1 MRTRAIALFLLY
13 AFIAAAQDL
22 TVVGRWR
29 SVETSKGGI
38 GAMYD
43 FAADG
48 TAHFSPGAIVPSQ
61 YHVEGDRLSF
71 YPAEGAPFTLSWS
84 DDDHLQMSANGV
96 REDYTRLGNRRDP
109 QNRLL
114 GEWTGMRDMGGQK
127 VLAHWTFNADGNA
140 ILMIRFTTQ
149 TGTFSLQNGHLTMSL
164 AGKTALDG
172 TVAYTDGVLSINRS
186 GGRVTKLTRY

>member
-13 AFIAAAQDL
+13 TFIAAAQDL
-22 TVVGRWR
+22 TLVGRWR
-29 SVETSKGGI
+29 SVESSKGGI

-43 FAADG
+43 FTADG

-61 YHVEGDRLSF
+61 YYVEGDRLSF
-71 YPAEGAPFTLSWS
+71 YPPDGVPFTLSWT
-84 DDDHLQMSANGV
+84 DDDHMQMSANGV
-96 REDYTRLGNRRDP
+96 REDYTRHGNRRDP

-127 VLAHWTFNADGNA
+127 VLVHWTFNADSNA
-140 ILMIRFTTQ
+140 MLMIRFTTQ
-149 TGTFSLQNGHLTMSL
+149 TGTYSLQNGRLMMSI

-172 TVAYTDGVLSINRS
+172 TVTYADGVLSINRS
-186 GGRVTKLTRY
+186 GGRVTKLARY